1 MRERL
6 RWWRRARGLTQ
17 EDLAEA
23 SGVTRSH
30 LARIERGEVGEP
42 RPDTLRR
49 LAEALGVEVLDLLY
63 GELSV
68 DIFGAPD
75 ARGPAHHHHFTATSP
90 ESGRMSREA
99 AENRPREISEAGRP
113 NR

>member
-1 MRERL
+1 MKGL

-17 EDLAEA
+17 AELSEA
-23 SGVTRSH
+23 SDVERSH
-30 LARIERGEVGEP
+30 LAKIERGEVEEP

-68 DIFGAPD
+68 GIFGAPEGLV
-75 ARGPAHHHHFTATSP
+75 RESAHHRNITATSP
-90 ESGRMSREA
+90 WEGHGAHETPTSRPPETT
-99 AENRPREISEAGRP
+99 GRP
-113 NR
+113 SR